1 MYALLLSIC
10 GALLAVMA
18 LCWALRDHFLYRK
31 RLRELQRR
39 TLETQRNL
47 RHLGNLAN
55 EVAHEIKNP
64 ITAILCSAET
74 LDLLIGPELDPQHR
88 KSLQY
93 IKEYGDN
100 LLRLVSDFLD
110 LSRVEAGKIEARAES
125 VRLRPIVDSIIG
137 LLESNAMKKQIRVSS
152 EVEAEDLAVT
162 ADPKHVK
169 QVLFNLVHNAI
180 KFTPENGE
188 IVVSVTQE
196 FPGESITVSVKDNGV
211 GIPAEE
217 IKTLFNPY
225 TKGESHPLSKEL
237 GAGLGLALCK
247 NLIELNGGSVSV
259 ESERGQGSTFTFH
272 LPCIKEQWEE
282 RLKGDISR
290 ALERREPLFG
300 QRFLVVDEDTGSR
313 ESLSRLIE
321 AWGGVVDRVS
331 MAIDAVEAL
340 EQSSYDAVVIDDTLD
355 GVYGHE
361 LARMI
366 RQDLKVLDTTIVVA
380 TDGTSNEQLARESG
394 ADSCVEKPLNGKT
407 LLASLLKSGKY
418 SMTH

>member
-1 MYALLLSIC
+1 M
-10 GALLAVMA
+10 LAVVA
-18 LCWALRDHFLYRK
+18 LCWAIRDHFIYRK
-31 RLRELQRR
+31 RLRELHRR
-39 TLETQRNL
+39 NLTTQRNL

-88 KSLQY
+88 KSLHY

-110 LSRVEAGKIEARAES
+110 LSRVEAGKIEATCES
-125 VRLRPIVDSIIG
+125 VRLRPVVDSIIG
-137 LLESNAMKKQIRVSS
+137 LLESNAIKKQIRVTS
-152 EVEAEDLAVT
+152 ELEAEDLTVF

-188 IVVSVTQE
+188 IVVSVFQE
-196 FPGESITVSVKDNGV
+196 ITRREITVTVADNGV

-217 IKTLFNPY
+217 LGKLFNPY
-225 TKGESHPLSKEL
+225 TKGESHPIAKEL

-247 NLIELNGGSVSV
+247 NLIELNGGAVQV
-259 ESERGQGSTFTFH
+259 ESERGKGSTFSFR
-272 LPCIKEQWEE
+272 LPCAKEEWKE
-282 RLKGDISR
+282 RVKGAVSR
-290 ALERREPLFG
+290 AYERKEPLFG

-380 TDGTSNEQLARESG
+380 TDGSGHQQLARDSG
-394 ADSCVEKPLNGKT
+394 ADSCVEKPFNGKT

-418 SMTH
+418 SVTH